1 MLLMNYLENVQEA
14 FAKNKWRCT
23 VNVQNIAHLLDNTE
37 VMLSPQD
44 IYDVISVKANHKTD
58 LSTIYRILE
67 RMKKVHLVYEM
78 ESKFVKNASPKGK
91 NASPHFLI
99 CEECGK
105 VEEIFLEY
113 DLKALT
119 KQLQKEKG
127 FELLTM
133 AINFNGRCSECVF

>member
-1 MLLMNYLENVQEA
+1 MNYTEA
-14 FAKNKWRCT
+14 VEKAFKENKWRYT
-23 VNVQNIAHLLDNTE
+23 VNVQNISHLLDHSE
-37 VMLSPQD
+37 VMLSPQE

-78 ESKFVKNASPKGK
+78 DSKFVKNASPEGK

-99 CEECGK
+99 CEECEK

-113 DLKALT
+113 DLKGIT
-119 KQLQKEKG
+119 KQLQSEKG
-127 FELLTM
+127 FQLSTM
-133 AINFNGRCSECVF
+133 AINFYGRCSECTF